1 MSAHANSPH
10 KSRRKT
16 HRPKNDTFERARSV
30 VANHFGVD
38 PGKLSLMVSFIDD
51 LGANSLDAIE
61 LIMAFEDEFDLMIP
75 DHVSRTIVTMQDTVN
90 YIQQRRK
97 PRRHRVAGS

>member
-1 MSAHANSPH
+1 MSTHANSPH
-10 KSRRKT
+10 KSRRMT
-16 HRPKNDTFERARSV
+16 HRPANDTFERARSV
-30 VANHFGVD
+30 VVNHFGVD
-38 PGKLSLMVSFIDD
+38 PGKVSLMVSFIDD

-75 DHVSRTIVTMQDTVN
+75 DHATQAIVTMQDAVD

-97 PRRHRVAGS
+97 PLRRHPPDA